1 MAIIPQISLF
11 DFHYNEI
18 EILGDLERFQLA
30 LAGIKDEQLMR
41 LLEKMRGKGRD
52 DYPVRVM
59 WNLLIAQ
66 KVFGH
71 SGTESLRRELMR
83 NSQLRKIC
91 GLNDYDYETGKRKHL
106 VPPPRVFTGFLKM
119 LAKVQDEVD
128 KIFEGQVSELF
139 GLLPGFGE
147 TTAGDGKYLDSYA
160 KQKPKGG
167 QTSTDDRTE
176 NDAQWSV
183 KEYHYTDSKGKA
195 QVKKEYHYGFKTH
208 ILCDVKTEL
217 PMAYSVTAANAD
229 EKNEMLKLLESPV
242 ISEAARKKII
252 KYLLLDR
259 GYDSTEMI
267 RSIKTAGIAPLIDI
281 RNCWKDGEGT
291 KQYKDKDI
299 VYNYRGDVFYVVLE
313 KDPATGKMGP
323 KNVKMKYEGYDR
335 QKNCL
340 RYSHDGKTHKIYISY
355 DERVF
360 LPVARDSEKFGKMYK
375 GRTSVERLN
384 GRLDRDYMF
393 EDHGIRGL
401 AKMTLMVSLS
411 MIIMNGMAIGKIKAG
426 KTGLRS
432 LKKAA

>member
-11 DFHYNEI
+11 DFNEI
-18 EILGDLERFQLA
+18 EILGDLERFKLA
-30 LAGIKDEQLMR
+30 LAGIQDEQLMR
-41 LLEKMRGKGRD
+41 RLEKMRGKGRN

-71 SGTESLRRELMR
+71 IRIDSLRRELMR

-91 GLNDYDYETGKRKHL
+91 GLNDYDYEYGKRKHL
-106 VPPPRVFTGFLKM
+106 VPPARVFTGFLK
-119 LAKVQDEVD
+119 LLIKVQDEVN

-139 GLLPGFGE
+139 VLLPGFGE

-160 KQKPKGG
+160 NNKPKNV
-167 QTSTDDRTE
+167 QTATDNRTE

-183 KEYHYTDSKGKA
+183 KEYHYIDSNGKPK
-195 QVKKEYHYGFKTH
+195 VKKEYHYGFKTH

-229 EKNEMLKLLESPV
+229 EKKEMLKLLESPLL
-242 ISEAARKKII
+242 SKAAHRKII
-252 KYLLLDR
+252 RHLLLDR
-259 GYDSTEMI
+259 GYDSTEV
-267 RSIKTAGIAPLIDI
+267 IKRIKKAGITPLVDI
-281 RNCWKDGEGT
+281 RNCWKDGEET
-291 KQYKDKDI
+291 KQYKDTDM
-299 VYNYRGDVFYVVLE
+299 VYNYKGDVFYVVLE
-313 KDPATGKMGP
+313 KNDKTGKMEP
-323 KNVKMKYEGYDR
+323 VNVKMKYEGYDN
-335 QKNCL
+335 QKKCL
-340 RYSHDGKTHKIYISY
+340 RYSHNGKIHKIYISH

-360 LPVARDSEKFGKMYK
+360 LPIARDSEKFRKMYN
-375 GRTSVERLN
+375 GRTAVERLN

-411 MIIMNGMAIGKIKAG
+411 IIIMNGMAIGKIKSG

-432 LKKAA
+432 LKKAS